1 MPNPITTMSTT
12 IKTVYHNKAGEIVS
26 SWEQAESVTYHT
38 ICTDEQAD
46 AAEVKLVALAHEFA
60 EKHYKEVQKEN
71 YTIRG
76 AKLKNGTYYMQ
87 TKVWKA

>member
-1 MPNPITTMSTT
+1 MTMSTT
-12 IKTVYHNKAGEIVS
+12 IKTVYHNKAGEIVA
-26 SWEQAESVTYHT
+26 SWEQADSVTYHT
-38 ICTDEQAD
+38 SCTDEQAD
-46 AAEVKLVALAHEFA
+46 AAEAKLVALAREFA

-71 YTIRG
+71 YSIRG

>member
-1 MPNPITTMSTT
+1 MSTT
-12 IKTVYHNKAGEIVS
+12 IKTVYHNKAGEIVA
-26 SWEQAESVTYHT
+26 SWEQADSVTYHT

-46 AAEVKLVALAHEFA
+46 AAEAKLVALAHEFA

>member
-1 MPNPITTMSTT
+1 MSATIT
-12 IKTVYHNKAGEIVS
+12 TVYHNKAGEIVA
-26 SWEQAESVTYHT
+26 SWEQAESVTYQT

-46 AAEVKLVALAHEFA
+46 AAEAKLIALAHEFA

-87 TKVWKA
+87 TKVWKI

>member
-1 MPNPITTMSTT
+1 MSTT
-12 IKTVYHNKAGEIVS
+12 IKTVYHNKTGEIVA

-38 ICTDEQAD
+38 ICTNEQAD
-46 AAEVKLVALAHEFA
+46 AAEAKLIALAHEFA

-71 YTIRG
+71 YTMRG

>member
-1 MPNPITTMSTT
+1 MTMSATLT
-12 IKTVYHNKAGEIVS
+12 TVYHNKAGEIVE

-38 ICTDEQAD
+38 ICTGEQAD
-46 AAEVKLVALAHEFA
+46 AAETKLVALAHEFA

-71 YTIRG
+71 YSIRG
-76 AKLKNGTYYMQ
+76 AKLQNGTYYMQ

>member
-1 MPNPITTMSTT
+1 MSATIT
-12 IKTVYHNKAGEIVS
+12 TVYHNKAGEIVA

-46 AAEVKLVALAHEFA
+46 AAEAKLIALAHEFA

-71 YTIRG
+71 YCIRG
-76 AKLKNGTYYMQ
+76 AKLQNGTYYMQ

>member
-1 MPNPITTMSTT
+1 MTMSTT
-12 IKTVYHNKAGEIVS
+12 IKTVYHNKAGEIVA

-46 AAEVKLVALAHEFA
+46 AAEAKLIALAHEFA

-71 YTIRG
+71 YSIRG
-76 AKLKNGTYYMQ
+76 AKLQNGTYYMQ

>member
-1 MPNPITTMSTT
+1 MTMSTT
-12 IKTVYHNKAGEIVS
+12 IKTVYHNKAGEIVA

-38 ICTDEQAD
+38 ICTNEQAD
-46 AAEVKLVALAHEFA
+46 VAEEILVSMAHEFA

-71 YTIRG
+71 YSIRG

>member
-1 MPNPITTMSTT
+1 MSATIT
-12 IKTVYHNKAGEIVS
+12 TVYHNKAGKIVA

-46 AAEVKLVALAHEFA
+46 AAEAKLIALAHEFA

-71 YTIRG
+71 YSIRG

-87 TKVWKA
+87 IKVWKI

>member
-1 MPNPITTMSTT
+1 MTMSAT
-12 IKTVYHNKAGEIVS
+12 ITTVYHNKAGEIVA
-26 SWEQAESVTYHT
+26 SWEQTESVTYHT
-38 ICTDEQAD
+38 ICTNEQAD
-46 AAEVKLVALAHEFA
+46 AAEEILVSMTHEFA

-71 YTIRG
+71 YSIRG

>member
-1 MPNPITTMSTT
+1 MSATIT
-12 IKTVYHNKAGEIVS
+12 TVYHNKAGEIVS
-26 SWEQAESVTYHT
+26 CWELAESVTYHT
-38 ICTDEQAD
+38 ICTNEQAHK
-46 AAEVKLVALAHEFA
+46 AEEKLVAMAHEFA

-87 TKVWKA
+87 TKVWKI

>member
-1 MPNPITTMSTT
+1 MSATIT
-12 IKTVYHNKAGEIVS
+12 TVYHNKVGEIVA

-46 AAEVKLVALAHEFA
+46 AAEAKLIALAHEFA

-87 TKVWKA
+87 TKVWKI

>member
-1 MPNPITTMSTT
+1 MTMSTT
-12 IKTVYHNKAGEIVS
+12 IKTVYHNKAGEIVA

-46 AAEVKLVALAHEFA
+46 AAEAKLIALAHEFA

-71 YTIRG
+71 FSIRG

>member
-1 MPNPITTMSTT
+1 MSTT
-12 IKTVYHNKAGEIVS
+12 IKTVYHNKAGEIVA

-46 AAEVKLVALAHEFA
+46 AAEAKLIALAHEFA

-71 YTIRG
+71 YSIRG
-76 AKLKNGTYYMQ
+76 AKPKNGTYYMQ
-87 TKVWKA
+87 TKVWKI

>member
-1 MPNPITTMSTT
+1 MSTT
-12 IKTVYHNKAGEIVS
+12 IKTVYHNKAGEIVA

-46 AAEVKLVALAHEFA
+46 AAEAKLVALAHEFA

-71 YTIRG
+71 FSIRG

>member
-1 MPNPITTMSTT
+1 MTMSTT
-12 IKTVYHNKAGEIVS
+12 IKTVYHNKAGEIVA

-46 AAEVKLVALAHEFA
+46 AAEAKLVALAHEFA

-71 YTIRG
+71 YSIRG
-76 AKLKNGTYYMQ
+76 AKLQNGTYYMQ
-87 TKVWKA
+87 TKVSKA

>member
-1 MPNPITTMSTT
+1 MSATIT
-12 IKTVYHNKAGEIVS
+12 TVYHNKTGEIVA

-46 AAEVKLVALAHEFA
+46 AAEAKLIALAHEFA

-71 YTIRG
+71 YSIRG

-87 TKVWKA
+87 TKVWKI

>member
-1 MPNPITTMSTT
+1 MTMSTT
-12 IKTVYHNKAGEIVS
+12 IKTVYHNKAGEIVA

-38 ICTDEQAD
+38 ICTNEQAD
-46 AAEVKLVALAHEFA
+46 VAEEILVSMAHEFA

-71 YTIRG
+71 YSIRG
-76 AKLKNGTYYMQ
+76 AKLQNGTYYMQ

>member
-1 MPNPITTMSTT
+1 MSATIT
-12 IKTVYHNKAGEIVS
+12 TVYHNKAGEIVA

-46 AAEVKLVALAHEFA
+46 AAEAKLIALAHEFA

-71 YTIRG
+71 YSIRG
-76 AKLKNGTYYMQ
+76 AKLQNGTYYMQ
-87 TKVWKA
+87 IKVWKA